1 MKTILKI
8 FRDDIR
14 LLSRRFFAS
23 AVIVA
28 ISILPALYAWVNI
41 YANGDPY
48 ANTGEIKIALAS
60 YDTGIDLEDGTHVN
74 MAEEVFEE
82 MKGSDKIGWQF
93 PKTPTDAIAGVKS
106 GKYYAAVI
114 FQDNFTYNMY
124 NFEQAL
130 VDDKAPLIYYENQKA
145 NAIAPKITQT
155 AANTLQETIKTKYLE
170 TVFSYVFDET
180 GELADELSEGDMTAD
195 VIKQLENL
203 RDTLRSYD
211 KSISSFTAES
221 KSVKSGIAST
231 QKRLSATRVK
241 TRKSAAQA
249 QKDLATAKNSLDAL
263 KKSIAERKKQLEEQ
277 KKALEEAQEQAGIEQ
292 NSRAL
297 ELNADAQRR
306 IEALEIEVKA
316 LETALSELGPLS
328 VSISAMLDNVDPVL
342 SSANTTVG
350 SLDDSLKQMQTVF
363 RESADNIDDIIAK
376 VNAASED
383 EKIELLAK
391 LLGGDPEEYARFFS
405 SLVDVEVEQ
414 VYSTASYGAA
424 MAPFYSVLAI
434 WVGGV
439 ILVAILKTHVDR
451 KKYPGITETQA
462 FFGRFLLFFFIGQ
475 VQAGVIVAG
484 DIFLLGCAP
493 VHPWLMWLVA
503 AITSLVFNLLIYALT
518 LSFGDIGKAMV
529 VIFMVLQ
536 IAGSSG
542 SYPIEI
548 LPPIFGNVYKF
559 FPFPYAIN
567 AMREALCGMYELDM
581 YRYLLE
587 LSVFGLIALAVGLLV
602 RRPFIGINNFVS
614 EQAEETELL

>member
-41 YANGDPY
+41 YANGNPY

-60 YDTGIDLEDGTHVN
+60 YDTGIDLEDGSHVN

-221 KSVKSGIAST
+221 KSVKSGIVST

-277 KKALEEAQEQAGIEQ
+277 KKALESRVVALYEAGEVQYLEVLLSSKNLVEFLSNSVLIDEITSYDTELLKEVEEKKQIIELAKQYLDENLQQLNVMKKSQERDTKVFENMKIIRQNYIDKLSAEEKEVQAKIDEYKSQYEQ
-292 NSRAL
+292 VNR
-297 ELNADAQRR
+297 
-306 IEALEIEVKA
+306 EI
-316 LETALSELGPLS
+316 LETAL
-328 VSISAMLDNVDPVL
+328 
-342 SSANTTVG
+342 
-350 SLDDSLKQMQTVF
+350 
-363 RESADNIDDIIAK
+363 ADG
-376 VNAASED
+376 
-383 EKIELLAK
+383 LLA
-391 LLGGDPEEYARFFS
+391 DY
-405 SLVDVEVEQ
+405 
-414 VYSTASYGAA
+414 
-424 MAPFYSVLAI
+424 
-434 WVGGV
+434 VGGV
-439 ILVAILKTHVDR
+439 MTWPIPGYTTITSNYGMRTHPITGLYTLHTGVDVSAPIGADFVAANDGIVTKAYLNPAYGNMVMIDHGGGISTLYAHGSEILVRVGQLVKKGEPVLKVGSTGYSTGPHAHFEVR
-451 KKYPGITETQA
+451 INGIVTNPMEYIT
-462 FFGRFLLFFFIGQ
+462 
-475 VQAGVIVAG
+475 G
-484 DIFLLGCAP
+484 DKLPEYLKEK
-493 VHPWLMWLVA
+493 LMK
-503 AITSLVFNLLIYALT
+503 N
-518 LSFGDIGKAMV
+518 
-529 VIFMVLQ
+529 
-536 IAGSSG
+536 
-542 SYPIEI
+542 
-548 LPPIFGNVYKF
+548 
-559 FPFPYAIN
+559 
-567 AMREALCGMYELDM
+567 EAQ
-581 YRYLLE
+581 
-587 LSVFGLIALAVGLLV
+587 
-602 RRPFIGINNFVS
+602 NNS
-614 EQAEETELL
+614 NKEEKEEETNKETTSN